1 MKTLQFK
8 LLSIFLIFA
17 LASCETSTTDD
28 QADEKQPQEDEQM
41 VSNEDNNENE
51 NVHEEE
57 EVEMT
62 AIEFAMH
69 VASNLDKKTFD
80 KWSEFTA
87 EKVYFSPYAYV
98 DTTKLVSLNQSEF
111 NDLLESDKKIL
122 WGSFDGTGDEI
133 KMSLKKYFNRFVT
146 DFDLTVE
153 NNQILKDTI
162 PARGNELNN
171 VKEIFPNS
179 TVIEIHKP
187 ASEESMG
194 MDWRSLMLVIDKIER
209 NWKLKALV
217 HNEWTS

>member
-1 MKTLQFK
+1 MKTLQFR
-8 LLSIFLIFA
+8 LLSILLVFVLV
-17 LASCETSTTDD
+17 SCETST
-28 QADEKQPQEDEQM
+28 EDETNDEQAQD
-41 VSNEDNNENE
+41 EQIENNQESEEEE
-51 NVHEEE
+51 NVQE

-69 VASNLDKKTFD
+69 VASNLDNKTFD
-80 KWSEFTA
+80 KWNDFTA
-87 EKVYFSPYAYV
+87 KKVYFSPYAYV
-98 DTTKLVSLNQSEF
+98 DTTKIVSLNQSEF

-122 WGSFDGTGDEI
+122 WGNFDGTGDEI
-133 KMSLKKYFNRFVT
+133 KFSIQEYFDRFLT
-146 DFDLTVE
+146 DFNLTAE
-153 NNQILKDTI
+153 NNQLLKDTI

-194 MDWRSLMLVIDKIER
+194 MDWRSLMLVIEKIEG